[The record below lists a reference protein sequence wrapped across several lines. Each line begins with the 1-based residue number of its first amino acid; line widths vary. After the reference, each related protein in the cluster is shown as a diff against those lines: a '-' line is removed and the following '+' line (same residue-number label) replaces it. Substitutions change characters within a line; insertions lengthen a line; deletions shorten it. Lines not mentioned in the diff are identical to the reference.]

1 LKKKSKKKLY
11 SLFWVITFMGFALG
25 LGWHLS
31 NRPTLRPEAKSLESP
46 ESGGVVALSE
56 EKEPSPEENRA
67 LPAISAEEL
76 AFRERATE
84 VLKDFPRKE
93 ILKERGRDLH
103 QPPKELGEAAQEL
116 GVVED
121 LLEKNPSLLREG
133 LRFYR
138 KCALSEPLL
147 TSLRALC
154 LHNLKERAKKS
165 GVEKNIRWSDFPENL
180 HRIADKL

>member
-1 LKKKSKKKLY
+1 
-11 SLFWVITFMGFALG
+11 MGFALG
-25 LGWHLS
+25 FGWHLS
-31 NRPTLRPEAKSLESP
+31 NRPSIQRAAEKTENV

-56 EKEPSPEENRA
+56 EREPSPEENRS
-67 LPAISAEEL
+67 LPAISPEEL

-93 ILKERGRDLH
+93 ILKEKGRDLH
-103 QPPKELGEAAQEL
+103 QPPKELAEAGQEL
-116 GVVED
+116 GVIED

-165 GVEKNIRWSDFPENL
+165 GVEKKIRWGEFPENL
-180 HRIADKL
+180 HRIADRL